1 MLVGL
6 GGINGQAAEK
16 NDDVISV
23 SQQLTEDQKAEM
35 AKHEQ
40 KFKEAQAKFDA
51 LTADQKKEIYDLFD
65 KVNVA
70 KVKLLDKYVEYGIIS
85 KDEAQ
90 AMQKYMA
97 EFSEKARNEQMFIG
111 VAGPRGPKAP
121 KPESETKEE
130 SKTSKTQNASTEKG
144 EVESKAPKAR
154 QETENKGTTESKAPE
169 ARQETENKETTESK
183 APEARQETENKETTE
198 SKAPEARQETENK
211 GTTESRAPETQKE
224 AENKGNLKENQ
235 SENIAEKGSKIQED

>member
-1 MLVGL
+1 MKKVISIFTACMLVGL

-121 KPESETKEE
+121 KAESETKEE

-154 QETENKGTTESKAPE
+154 QETENKGTTES
-169 ARQETENKETTESK
+169 RV
-183 APEARQETENKETTE
+183 
-198 SKAPEARQETENK
+198 
-211 GTTESRAPETQKE
+211 PETQKE

>member
-1 MLVGL
+1 MKKVISIFTACMLVGL

-154 QETENKGTTESKAPE
+154 KETENKGTTESKAPEARKETENKGTTESKAPE
-169 ARQETENKETTESK
+169 ARQETENK
-183 APEARQETENKETTE
+183 
-198 SKAPEARQETENK
+198 
-211 GTTESRAPETQKE
+211 GTTESRVPETQKE

>member
-1 MLVGL
+1 MKKVISIFTACMLVGL

-169 ARQETENKETTESK
+169 ARKETENKG
-183 APEARQETENKETTE
+183 TTE

-211 GTTESRAPETQKE
+211 GTTESRVPETQKE

>member
-154 QETENKGTTESKAPE
+154 QETENKGTTES
-169 ARQETENKETTESK
+169 
-183 APEARQETENKETTE
+183 
-198 SKAPEARQETENK
+198 
-211 GTTESRAPETQKE
+211 RAPETQKE

>member
-121 KPESETKEE
+121 KAESETKEE

-169 ARQETENKETTESK
+169 ARKETENKG
-183 APEARQETENKETTE
+183 TTE

-211 GTTESRAPETQKE
+211 GTTESRVPETQKE

>member
-121 KPESETKEE
+121 KAESETKEE

-154 QETENKGTTESKAPE
+154 QETENKGTTES
-169 ARQETENKETTESK
+169 RV
-183 APEARQETENKETTE
+183 
-198 SKAPEARQETENK
+198 
-211 GTTESRAPETQKE
+211 PETQKE

>member
-1 MLVGL
+1 MKKVISIFTACMLVGL

-121 KPESETKEE
+121 KAESETKEE

-169 ARQETENKETTESK
+169 ARKETENKG
-183 APEARQETENKETTE
+183 TTE

-211 GTTESRAPETQKE
+211 GTTESRVTETQKE

>member
-1 MLVGL
+1 MKKVISIFTACMLVGL

-154 QETENKGTTESKAPE
+154 QETENKGTTESKAPK
-169 ARQETENKETTESK
+169 ARQETENKGTTESK
-183 APEARQETENKETTE
+183 APK
-198 SKAPEARQETENK
+198 ARQETENK
-211 GTTESRAPETQKE
+211 GTTESRVPETQKE

>member
-1 MLVGL
+1 MKKVISIFTACMLVGL

-154 QETENKGTTESKAPE
+154 QETENKGTTESKAPK
-169 ARQETENKETTESK
+169 ARQETENKG
-183 APEARQETENKETTE
+183 TTE

-211 GTTESRAPETQKE
+211 GTTESRVPETQKE

>member
-183 APEARQETENKETTE
+183 APEARQETENK
-198 SKAPEARQETENK
+198 

>member
-169 ARQETENKETTESK
+169 ARKETENKG
-183 APEARQETENKETTE
+183 TTE

-211 GTTESRAPETQKE
+211 GTTESRVPETQKE

>member
-1 MLVGL
+1 MKKVISIFTACMLVGL

-121 KPESETKEE
+121 KAESETKEE

-169 ARQETENKETTESK
+169 ARQETENKG
-183 APEARQETENKETTE
+183 TTE

-211 GTTESRAPETQKE
+211 GTTESRVPETQKE

>member
-40 KFKEAQAKFDA
+40 KFKEAQAKFDT

-169 ARQETENKETTESK
+169 ARQETENKG
-183 APEARQETENKETTE
+183 TTE

-211 GTTESRAPETQKE
+211 GTTESRVPETQKE

>member
-6 GGINGQAAEK
+6 GGINGKAAEK

-169 ARQETENKETTESK
+169 ARKETENKG
-183 APEARQETENKETTE
+183 TTE

-211 GTTESRAPETQKE
+211 GTTESRVPETQKE

>member
-1 MLVGL
+1 MKKVISIFTACMLVGL

-40 KFKEAQAKFDA
+40 KFKEAQAKFDT

-169 ARQETENKETTESK
+169 ARQETENK
-183 APEARQETENKETTE
+183 
-198 SKAPEARQETENK
+198 
-211 GTTESRAPETQKE
+211 GTTESRVPETQKE

>member
-154 QETENKGTTESKAPE
+154 QETENKGTTES
-169 ARQETENKETTESK
+169 RV
-183 APEARQETENKETTE
+183 
-198 SKAPEARQETENK
+198 
-211 GTTESRAPETQKE
+211 PETQKE

>member
-1 MLVGL
+1 MKKVISIFTACMLVGL

-154 QETENKGTTESKAPE
+154 QETENKGTTES
-169 ARQETENKETTESK
+169 RV
-183 APEARQETENKETTE
+183 
-198 SKAPEARQETENK
+198 
-211 GTTESRAPETQKE
+211 PETQKE

>member
-121 KPESETKEE
+121 KAESETKEE

-154 QETENKGTTESKAPE
+154 QETENKGTTES
-169 ARQETENKETTESK
+169 RVT
-183 APEARQETENKETTE
+183 
-198 SKAPEARQETENK
+198 
-211 GTTESRAPETQKE
+211 ETQKE

>member
-121 KPESETKEE
+121 KAESETKEE

-169 ARQETENKETTESK
+169 ARQETENKG
-183 APEARQETENKETTE
+183 TTE

-211 GTTESRAPETQKE
+211 GTTESRVPETQKE

>member
-85 KDEAQ
+85 KDEVQ

-169 ARQETENKETTESK
+169 ARKETENKG
-183 APEARQETENKETTE
+183 TTE

-211 GTTESRAPETQKE
+211 GTTESRVPETQKE

>member
-121 KPESETKEE
+121 KAESETKEE

-169 ARQETENKETTESK
+169 ARKETENKG
-183 APEARQETENKETTE
+183 TTE

-211 GTTESRAPETQKE
+211 GTTESRVTETQKE

>member
-1 MLVGL
+1 MKKVISIFTACMLVGL

-16 NDDVISV
+16 NDDDISV

-154 QETENKGTTESKAPE
+154 QETENKGTTES
-169 ARQETENKETTESK
+169 RV
-183 APEARQETENKETTE
+183 
-198 SKAPEARQETENK
+198 
-211 GTTESRAPETQKE
+211 PETQKE

>member
-1 MLVGL
+1 MKKVISIFTACMLVGL

-121 KPESETKEE
+121 KAESETKEE

-154 QETENKGTTESKAPE
+154 QETENKGTTES
-169 ARQETENKETTESK
+169 RVT
-183 APEARQETENKETTE
+183 
-198 SKAPEARQETENK
+198 
-211 GTTESRAPETQKE
+211 ETQKE

>member
-169 ARQETENKETTESK
+169 ARKETENKG
-183 APEARQETENKETTE
+183 TTE

-211 GTTESRAPETQKE
+211 GTTESRVPETQKE

-235 SENIAEKGSKIQED
+235 SENIAEKGTKIQED

>member
-1 MLVGL
+1 MKKVISIFTACMLVGL
-6 GGINGQAAEK
+6 GCINGQAAEK

-154 QETENKGTTESKAPE
+154 QETENKGTTES
-169 ARQETENKETTESK
+169 RV
-183 APEARQETENKETTE
+183 
-198 SKAPEARQETENK
+198 
-211 GTTESRAPETQKE
+211 PETQEE

>member
-144 EVESKAPKAR
+144 EVESKAP
-154 QETENKGTTESKAPE
+154 
-169 ARQETENKETTESK
+169 
-183 APEARQETENKETTE
+183 
-198 SKAPEARQETENK
+198 EARQETENK
-211 GTTESRAPETQKE
+211 GTTESRVPETQKE

>member
-1 MLVGL
+1 MKKVISIFTACMLVGL

-70 KVKLLDKYVEYGIIS
+70 KV
-85 KDEAQ
+85 
-90 AMQKYMA
+90 
-97 EFSEKARNEQMFIG
+97 
-111 VAGPRGPKAP
+111 
-121 KPESETKEE
+121 
-130 SKTSKTQNASTEKG
+130 
-144 EVESKAPKAR
+144 
-154 QETENKGTTESKAPE
+154 
-169 ARQETENKETTESK
+169 
-183 APEARQETENKETTE
+183 
-198 SKAPEARQETENK
+198 
-211 GTTESRAPETQKE
+211 
-224 AENKGNLKENQ
+224 
-235 SENIAEKGSKIQED
+235 

>member
-1 MLVGL
+1 MKKVISIFTACMLVGL

-154 QETENKGTTESKAPE
+154 QETENKGTTESKAPK
-169 ARQETENKETTESK
+169 ARKETENKGTTESK
-183 APEARQETENKETTE
+183 APK
-198 SKAPEARQETENK
+198 ARQETENK
-211 GTTESRAPETQKE
+211 GTTESRVPETQKE

>member
-1 MLVGL
+1 MKKVISIFTACMLVGL

-121 KPESETKEE
+121 KAESETKEE

-144 EVESKAPKAR
+144 EVESKAP
-154 QETENKGTTESKAPE
+154 
-169 ARQETENKETTESK
+169 
-183 APEARQETENKETTE
+183 
-198 SKAPEARQETENK
+198 EARQETENK
-211 GTTESRAPETQKE
+211 GTTESRVTETQKE

>member
-1 MLVGL
+1 MKKVISIFTACMLVGL

-121 KPESETKEE
+121 KAESETKEE

-169 ARQETENKETTESK
+169 ARKETENKG
-183 APEARQETENKETTE
+183 TTE

-211 GTTESRAPETQKE
+211 GTTESRVPETQKE

>member
-154 QETENKGTTESKAPE
+154 QETENKGTTESKAP
-169 ARQETENKETTESK
+169 K
-183 APEARQETENKETTE
+183 ARQETENKETTE

>member
-169 ARQETENKETTESK
+169 ARQETENKGTTESK
-183 APEARQETENKETTE
+183 D
-198 SKAPEARQETENK
+198 PEARQETENK
-211 GTTESRAPETQKE
+211 GTTESRVPETQKE

>member
-169 ARQETENKETTESK
+169 ARQETENKG
-183 APEARQETENKETTE
+183 TTE

-211 GTTESRAPETQKE
+211 GTTESRVPETQKE